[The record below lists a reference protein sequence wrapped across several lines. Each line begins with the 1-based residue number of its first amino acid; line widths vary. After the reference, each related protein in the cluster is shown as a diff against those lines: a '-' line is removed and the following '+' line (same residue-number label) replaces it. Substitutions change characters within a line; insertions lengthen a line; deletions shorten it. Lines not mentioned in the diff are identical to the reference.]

1 MSQIEPADSNRSTV
15 HASFVIERTY
25 DAAPEAVFGA
35 WADPAAKAQWF
46 GPPNK
51 PEGSYTLEFRE
62 GGREHLAMP
71 LPDGSA
77 VYSFDA
83 VYQDIVAGKRIIYT
97 YDMHRD
103 SARMSVSVAAV
114 ELEARGTGTHL
125 TLTEHGVYLDGLDTP
140 AEREHGTNVLMDTLG
155 AYVDSQGASARAPQ

>member
-1 MSQIEPADSNRSTV
+1 VSQIEHTDSNRSTV

-25 DAAPEAVFGA
+25 DATPEAVFAA

-51 PEGSYTLEFRE
+51 PEGSYTLDFRE
-62 GGREHLAMP
+62 GGREHLAIP
-71 LPDGSA
+71 LPGGSA

-83 VYQDIVAGKRIIYT
+83 LYQDIVAPERIIYT

-103 SARMSVSVAAV
+103 SARISVTVAAV

-125 TLTEHGVYLDGLDTP
+125 TLTEHGVYLDGLDNP
-140 AEREHGTNVLMDTLG
+140 AEREHGTKALMDALG
-155 AYVDSQGASARAPQ
+155 AYVDSGGASA